1 MSRLVGSLYMAGIED
16 KKEEEKEKP
25 QMPAHVKT
33 FDPEHPPFETLRL
46 CIYLRELEEE
56 KEHK

>member
-1 MSRLVGSLYMAGIED
+1 MD

-25 QMPAHVKT
+25 EVPGQAAV
-33 FDPEHPPFETLRL
+33 FDPQKPPFETLHL
-46 CIYLRELEEE
+46 CNYLRELEEE

>member
-1 MSRLVGSLYMAGIED
+1 MTRIEE
-16 KKEEEKEKP
+16 KKEEEKKKP
-25 QMPAHVKT
+25 ELPEHVKT
-33 FDPEHPPFETLRL
+33 FDPENPPFETQRL

>member
-1 MSRLVGSLYMAGIED
+1 MEKR
-16 KKEEEKEKP
+16 EEEKVKAGV
-25 QMPAHVKT
+25 PANLAV
-33 FDPEHPPFETLRL
+33 FDPQKPPFEAPAL